1 VFAGTKGD
9 AVPDGSCVDAEDCL
23 WNAEWGGGRIT
34 RYRVSGQ
41 IDMQLDVAVTQPT
54 CVAFG
59 GPDLDHLLITTAR
72 DGLDE
77 SRLRREPLA
86 GHLLIDKTGVTGLEE
101 ERASR

>member
-1 VFAGTKGD
+1 
-9 AVPDGSCVDAEDCL
+9 
-23 WNAEWGGGRIT
+23 
-34 RYRVSGQ
+34 
-41 IDMQLDVAVTQPT
+41 
-54 CVAFG
+54 VAFG

-86 GHLLIDKTGVTGLEE
+86 GHLLIYKTGVTGLEE